1 MRLFLDFETRS
12 TVELRR
18 SGVYKYAAHT
28 DTSIWCMAWAFE
40 GNEDEPALWYAGEPL
55 PEAVVVHATAGGELW
70 AHNAAFERIMWRDC
84 AIPTYG
90 FPVVRDDQWF
100 CTAAE
105 AAALALPRRLEQV
118 CDVLRLPVRK
128 DMEGHRLMLQM
139 CRPRRFEDNGT
150 PVWWDDA
157 AKLLRLGQYCATDV
171 KAERLLFKAL
181 RRLSPDER
189 AIYLHNEAMN
199 DRGVAI
205 DLELAGA
212 AQKLAK
218 HEIARQNRLMR
229 DATKGKVDKVTKV
242 AKLKEWVAA
251 QGLETDTLRAKV
263 LDGLIVESKELEP
276 EVEIAL
282 QARKE
287 AAKSSVSKLQA
298 MFDVADAD
306 GRARGLLLY
315 HGASTG
321 RDTGKYIQPQ
331 NMPRGLEVKK
341 HEEEWI
347 ARVLDGT
354 LPEAAA
360 ADGLTVLTVL
370 SGLLRSMLVPARGQ
384 AFFCGDYAQIEARI
398 VAWLADCSLML
409 DQFREKRPIYL
420 EMAEAIFRR
429 KITKDMPEYTIGKSA
444 VLGCGFGLGREKFAT
459 QFDAT
464 PDIADRA
471 VTAYRETYPEIVD
484 FWAHLN
490 RAALNAVGTPKTTYQ
505 VGRLQFRREGAFLW
519 IRLPSKR
526 LLAYH
531 MPAIIQRPMPWDKSD
546 IRPAVE
552 YSGFNSYTHQ
562 WERLAMYGGLIAEN
576 VTQAIARDVMMAGAL
591 RTEAAGFATVLKVHD
606 EVLAEAHESLRV
618 QGGVKVFNDLLEVAP
633 AWADGLPIAAE
644 SWCSTRY
651 KK

>member
-1 MRLFLDFETRS
+1 LAENLFLDLETKS

-18 SGVYKYAAHT
+18 SGVYKYAAHVDT
-28 DTSIWCMAWAFE
+28 DIWVGAWAFDQEEPSIWWPGDPVPPAVIAHIAE
-40 GNEDEPALWYAGEPL
+40 GGRI
-55 PEAVVVHATAGGELW
+55 V
-70 AHNAAFERIMWRDC
+70 AHNAAFERIMHREVLV
-84 AIPTYG
+84 PRYG
-90 FPVVRDDQWF
+90 WPSATLEQWF

-105 AAALALPRRLEQV
+105 AAALALPRRLEHV

-139 CRPRRFEDNGT
+139 CRPRRFEDDGQ
-150 PVWWDDA
+150 PIWWADQE
-157 AKLLRLGQYCATDV
+157 KLQRLGAYCATDV
-171 KAERLLFKAL
+171 KAEQLLFKAI
-181 RRLSPDER
+181 RRLSPAER
-189 AIYLHNEAMN
+189 EVYLHNERMN
-199 DRGVAI
+199 DRGVAL

-218 HEIARQNRLMR
+218 HEIARQNRLLR
-229 DATKGKVDKVTKV
+229 EATGGKVDKITKV
-242 AKLKEWVAA
+242 AKLKEWVNA
-251 QGLETDTLRAKV
+251 QGLDTDTLKSKV
-263 LDGLIVESKELEP
+263 LDGLIADAKELAP
-276 EVEIAL
+276 EVGDAL
-282 QARKE
+282 SARKE

-298 MFDVADAD
+298 MFDVVDAD
-306 GRARGLLLY
+306 GRARGLLMY

-321 RDTGKYIQPQ
+321 RDTGKFIQPQ
-331 NMPRGLEVKK
+331 NMPRGLEVKG
-341 HEEEWI
+341 HELEWI
-347 ARVLDGT
+347 AAVLDGT
-354 LPEAAA
+354 LPEKAAA
-360 ADGLTVLTVL
+360 AQLTTLTVL
-370 SGLLRSMLVPARGQ
+370 SGILRSMIVPARGSV
-384 AFFCGDYAQIEARI
+384 FFCGDYAQIEARV
-398 VAWLADCSLML
+398 VAWLADCTLML
-409 DQFREKRPIYL
+409 EQFAEKRPIYI
-420 EMAEAIFRR
+420 EMAEAIFGK

-444 VLGCGFGLGREKFAT
+444 VLGCGFGLGANKFAT
-459 QFDAT
+459 QFDAS
-464 PDIADRA
+464 PAIAQRA
-471 VTAYRETYPEIVD
+471 VDTYRETYTEIPD
-484 FWAHLN
+484 LWNSLN
-490 RAALNAVGTPKTTYQ
+490 RAALNAVGSPKTTYQ
-505 VGRLQFRREGAFLW
+505 VGKLQFRREGAFLW

-644 SWCSTRY
+644 SWCGTRY